1 MPSLDQQGIW
11 EQEHSNPLVLPQMD
25 KQDASRGVADFFT
38 WLVQKRPHERL
49 AGVEMG
55 CGKGRNCLWLARQ
68 GFKMTGFDFSK
79 NAIEEAK
86 KRAKQQQALA
96 GVDFLV
102 HDATKE
108 WPFAGDSFD
117 FGIDCFAST
126 DIDSPRGRS
135 FARDEFKRVLKKGGF
150 LLVYTLSTDDE
161 FHEQMVEQHQKE
173 IKAEQMKTQK
183 ALAALEK
190 RKVSKL
196 TEALVKAEVLPEMLD
211 LLVLKGSA
219 SVRLRESDT
228 DWEEYVADER
238 GVQLVSD
245 GIGTPMGIDSFV
257 QQILKA
263 QYPGAFKGTGSSGG
277 GAPRS
282 NAGGGGSG
290 STQVIAAGDSKA
302 FMANLKDIA
311 AGKVTVASQ

>member
-1 MPSLDQQGIW
+1 MPDENGNYTKV
-11 EQEHSNPLVLPQMD
+11 EY
-25 KQDASRGVADFFT
+25 DALVADRDAVKAHNATLFKEAKT
-38 WLVQKRPHERL
+38 AKDALKAWDGKDPAKYDELV
-49 AGVEMG
+49 A
-55 CGKGRNCLWLARQ
+55 A
-68 GFKMTGFDFSK
+68 S
-79 NAIEEAK
+79 EEADRK
-86 KRAKQQQALA
+86 KAAAEGDFTKVQQ
-96 GVDFLV
+96 
-102 HDATKE
+102 
-108 WPFAGDSFD
+108 
-117 FGIDCFAST
+117 
-126 DIDSPRGRS
+126 
-135 FARDEFKRVLKKGGF
+135 
-150 LLVYTLSTDDE
+150 
-161 FHEQMVEQHQKE
+161 QMVEQHQKE

-211 LLVLKGSA
+211 LVVLKGSA

-238 GVQLVSD
+238 GVQLVAD
-245 GIGTPMGIDSFV
+245 GSGTPMGIDSFV
-257 QQILKA
+257 QQTLKA

-302 FMANLKDIA
+302 FMANLKEIA